1 VLVVKG
7 LTEGKVA
14 STEEALALIQQ
25 GQENRK
31 VRLFGP
37 ELLQLMTQLEVLGL
51 ESRADLQFEATGL
64 HRWGSIVAVAEP
76 QYADASAAM

>member
-7 LTEGKVA
+7 LTEGKVT

-51 ESRADLQFEATGL
+51 ESRADL
-64 HRWGSIVAVAEP
+64 
-76 QYADASAAM
+76 